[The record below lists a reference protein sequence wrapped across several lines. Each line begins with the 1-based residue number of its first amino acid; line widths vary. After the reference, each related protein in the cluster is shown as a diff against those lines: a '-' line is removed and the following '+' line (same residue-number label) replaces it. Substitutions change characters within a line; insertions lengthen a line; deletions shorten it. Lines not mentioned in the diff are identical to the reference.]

1 MSPRTQKQ
9 FQVIRE
15 EKKTLIM
22 DVALELFA
30 KEGFHS
36 TTISHIAK
44 HAGISK
50 GLMYNYFE
58 SKEALLSAIL
68 KRSIIEIYKHFDI
81 NKDGY
86 LTEEEF
92 EFFVRRVFQILN
104 EKKAFWRLLVQ
115 ILMQKEVRDE
125 FLRSFYSYNFSPDFV
140 TDNPEEQFFFGIMK
154 IMTDYFARKVK
165 SNLSNYDPYLELN
178 IFIIT
183 LKGFAITNIYLEEV
197 DEEYYEKTINRII
210 ELYK

>member
-1 MSPRTQKQ
+1 MSPRTEKQ

-22 DVALELFA
+22 DVALEHFA
-30 KEGFHS
+30 KEGYFN

-68 KRSIIEIYKHFDI
+68 KRSIIEIYKYFDI

-92 EFFVRRVFQILN
+92 EFFVRRVFQILK
-104 EKKAFWRLLVQ
+104 EKKTFWRLLVQ
-115 ILMQKEVRDE
+115 ILMQKEVREE
-125 FLRSFYSYNFSPDFV
+125 FLKSFYSSISSPDFV
-140 TDNPEEQFFFGIMK
+140 ANNPEEQFLNGIFK
-154 IMTDYFARKVK
+154 TMTDYFSRKEKRNV
-165 SNLSNYDPYLELN
+165 SNYDPYLELN
-178 IFIIT
+178 MFFLTI
-183 LKGFAITNIYLEEV
+183 KGFAVTYIYIDIV
-197 DEEYYEKTINRII
+197 DEEFYDKTINRII

>member
-15 EKKTLIM
+15 GKKTLIM
-22 DVALELFA
+22 DVALEHFA
-30 KEGFHS
+30 KEGYFN

-44 HAGISK
+44 HARISK

-68 KRSIIEIYKHFDI
+68 KRSIIEIYKYFDI

-92 EFFVRRVFQILN
+92 EFFVRRVFQILK
-104 EKKAFWRLLVQ
+104 EKKTFWRLLVQ
-115 ILMQKEVRDE
+115 ILMQKEVREE
-125 FLRSFYSYNFSPDFV
+125 FLKSFYSSISSPDFV
-140 TDNPEEQFFFGIMK
+140 ANNPEEQFLNGIFK
-154 IMTDYFARKVK
+154 TMTDYFARKEKRNV
-165 SNLSNYDPYLELN
+165 SNYDPHLELN
-178 IFIIT
+178 MFFLTI
-183 LKGFAITNIYLEEV
+183 KGFAVTYIYIDEV
-197 DEEYYEKTINRII
+197 DEEFYDKTINRII

>member
-1 MSPRTQKQ
+1 MSPRTQEQIK
-9 FQVIRE
+9 VIRE

-22 DVALELFA
+22 NIALELFA
-30 KEGFHS
+30 KEGFHN

-125 FLRSFYSYNFSPDFV
+125 FLKSFYSYNFSPDFV
-140 TDNPEEQFFFGIMK
+140 TDNPEDHFFSGIMK
-154 IMTDYFARKVK
+154 TMTDYFARKVK

>member
-1 MSPRTQKQ
+1 MSPRTQEQIK
-9 FQVIRE
+9 VIRE

-22 DVALELFA
+22 NVALELFA
-30 KEGFHS
+30 KEGFHN

-92 EFFVRRVFQILN
+92 EFFVRRVFQVLN

-125 FLRSFYSYNFSPDFV
+125 FLKSFYSYNFSPDFV
-140 TDNPEEQFFFGIMK
+140 ANNPEEQFFSGIMK
-154 IMTDYFARKVK
+154 TMTDYFARKVK

>member
-68 KRSIIEIYKHFDI
+68 KRSIIEIYKYFDI

-92 EFFVRRVFQILN
+92 EFFVRRFFQILN
-104 EKKAFWRLLVQ
+104 EKKTFWRVLVQ
-115 ILMQKEVRDE
+115 ILLQKEVREE
-125 FLRSFYSYNFSPDFV
+125 FLKSFHSSNYSIDFV
-140 TDNPEEQFFFGIMK
+140 ADNQEEQFLYSIFKTMS
-154 IMTDYFARKVK
+154 DYFARKESRNV
-165 SNLSNYDPYLELN
+165 SNYDHYLEMN
-178 IFIIT
+178 MFILT
-183 LKGFAITNIYLEEV
+183 MKGFAMTYIYMEEV
-197 DEEYYEKTINRII
+197 DEEFYEKTINRII